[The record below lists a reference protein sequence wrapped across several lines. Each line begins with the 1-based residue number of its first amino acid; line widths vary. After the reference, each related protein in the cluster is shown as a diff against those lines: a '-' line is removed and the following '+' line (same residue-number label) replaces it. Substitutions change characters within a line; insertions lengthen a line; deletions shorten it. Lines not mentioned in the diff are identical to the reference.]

1 VKPDWDETVRRF
13 LREEL
18 GLDNA
23 GLGPDSALVTAGLVD
38 SAGLV
43 RLAAVLE
50 RETGLLIPDRD
61 INSDNFDTLR
71 KIEAYL
77 EARRAR

>member
-1 VKPDWDETVRRF
+1 MDAAALTAVILAF

-18 GLDNA
+18 GVHDAIAPGTSLLA
-23 GLGPDSALVTAGLVD
+23 SGVVD

-50 RETGLLIPDRD
+50 RETGREIPDRD
-61 INSDNFDTLR
+61 LTPEHFDSIDRILR
-71 KIEAYL
+71 YL
-77 EARRAR
+77 EQRS